1 VKILPEILRDAIVL
15 LDGGRE
21 YVVIA
26 RGDHEPID
34 GRGQAWQIRLRV
46 DRDMGL
52 SRYRCETRGWLGEQ
66 WSSWYERRG
75 WLGSAAFDLEDV
87 LATDWRISS

>member
-1 VKILPEILRDAIVL
+1 VKSLPEILRDAVVL

-26 RGDHEPID
+26 RGDHAPID
-34 GRGQAWQIRLRV
+34 IRSHAWQIRLRV
-46 DRDMGL
+46 DREL
-52 SRYRCETRGWLGEQ
+52 SFYRCETRGWLGEE
-66 WSSWYERRG
+66 WSSWSNRCGRFS
-75 WLGSAAFDLEDV
+75 SAAFDLDDV